1 MKNIIIVLLL
11 CVFSM
16 SVSAQKRTTT
26 RNKAKQPTTLVTKAM
41 ADKIAYMC
49 LYEQGYG
56 KTIFFTSNSEY
67 LSFSDIAQ
75 GKGTKVLQSLSKYP
89 KYSENFIVAVYQTWG
104 IDGWKQLGFT
114 ADEIAKSKKIVAK
127 EQPK

>member
-75 GKGTKVLQSLSKYP
+75 GKGTKVLNHCRNILSILRTSFMPYIR
-89 KYSENFIVAVYQTWG
+89 NGA
-104 IDGWKQLGFT
+104 LT
-114 ADEIAKSKKIVAK
+114 AGNNLVLLLMRLLN
-127 EQPK
+127 P